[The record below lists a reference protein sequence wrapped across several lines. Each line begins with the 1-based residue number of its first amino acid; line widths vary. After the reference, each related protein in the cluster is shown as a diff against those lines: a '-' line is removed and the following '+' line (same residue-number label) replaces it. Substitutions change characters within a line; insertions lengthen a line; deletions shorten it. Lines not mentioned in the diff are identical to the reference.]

1 MHRPLTSGR
10 RNARQIVAVTWVA
23 AALAVSACAETKLPA
38 QLAGWLDLGRKEPAQ
53 QVEPPAPPKPKFVRK
68 EDIAPRN
75 PADRDDTP
83 TLPSEAWEPK
93 LVVPDLPGFPPELPS
108 AVELTPPADAEGPVR
123 IALLLPLSGRE
134 MALGRALLDSALIA
148 LFEFGDPRLTLL
160 PRDTEGTPEGARAA
174 AESVLQEGVQ
184 LILGP
189 VFSAAVAAAAEP
201 ARERGIN
208 VVAFSTDR
216 LVAGNGVY
224 LLGFMPDQ
232 QVERVVEFA
241 AKSGIWQFAAL
252 APETAYGDSVV
263 AALQESTLR
272 NDGQVSQIERYLP
285 DATEFFE
292 PVQRLADYE
301 RRHNLLL
308 LQREAL
314 EATDDPAAKIELQHL
329 QGRDAEGILDFQAV
343 MLADGGARLRAIA
356 PLLPFYDIDPAEIRF
371 LGTGLWDEPSLGR
384 EPALVGGWFAGP
396 PPETAAAFA
405 ERFEAIHGYSP
416 PRIASLAYDAA
427 ALASVLMQNQS
438 GPDFSDTALTQP
450 SGFAGADGIFRFQN
464 NGIAERGLAVIEV
477 GPQGLGVIDKA
488 PQAFTSDG
496 AS

>member
-1 MHRPLTSGR
+1 MHPPLTSGR

-23 AALAVSACAETKLPA
+23 AALAISACAETKLPA
-38 QLAGWLDLGRKEPAQ
+38 QLASWLDLGRKEPAQ
-53 QVEPPAPPKPKFVRK
+53 QAAPPASAKPKFVRK
-68 EDIAPRN
+68 ENVAPRESAN
-75 PADRDDTP
+75 REDTP
-83 TLPSEAWEPK
+83 TLPREAWEPK
-93 LVVPDLPGFPPELPS
+93 LVVPDFPEFPPDPPS
-108 AVELTPPADAEGPVR
+108 SVELTPPPDSEGPVR

-134 MALGRALLDSALIA
+134 KALGRALLDSALIA
-148 LFEFGDPRLTLL
+148 LFEIGDPRLTLL
-160 PRDTEGTPEGARAA
+160 PRDTGGTPEGARAA
-174 AESVLQEGVQ
+174 AELVLQEGVQ

-208 VVAFSTDR
+208 VIAFSTDR

-241 AKSGIWQFAAL
+241 ARNGIWQFAAL
-252 APETAYGDSVV
+252 VPETAYGDAVV
-263 AALQESTLR
+263 TAFQESTLR
-272 NDGQVSQIERYLP
+272 NGGQVSQIERYLP
-285 DATEFFE
+285 DATEFLE
-292 PVQRLADYE
+292 LVQRLADYE

-308 LQREAL
+308 VQRDAL
-314 EATDDPAAKIELQHL
+314 EATDDPAAKIELRRL
-329 QGRDAEGILDFQAV
+329 EGLDAAGILDYQAV
-343 MLADGGARLRAIA
+343 ILADGGARLRAVA

-371 LGTGLWDEPSLGR
+371 LGTGLWDDPSLGR
-384 EPALVGGWFAGP
+384 EPALVGGWFASP
-396 PPETAAAFA
+396 PPESAAAFA

-427 ALASVLMQNQS
+427 ALASVLMQNES
-438 GPDFSDTALTQP
+438 GPDFSATALTQP

-477 GPQGLGVIDKA
+477 VPQGLRVIDEA
-488 PQAFTSDG
+488 PQEFTSDG